1 MIPLEEKDADWVE
14 QLVKRRDEANLAA
27 ITFGNY
33 LQWKY
38 NAKPGMR
45 LDIGKRAFIEKEEVE
60 KVSG

>member
-14 QLVKRRDEANLAA
+14 KLIKNRDDATVAA

-38 NAKPGMR
+38 EVKPGMK
-45 LDIGKRAFIEKEEVE
+45 LDINKRAFIEKEESD